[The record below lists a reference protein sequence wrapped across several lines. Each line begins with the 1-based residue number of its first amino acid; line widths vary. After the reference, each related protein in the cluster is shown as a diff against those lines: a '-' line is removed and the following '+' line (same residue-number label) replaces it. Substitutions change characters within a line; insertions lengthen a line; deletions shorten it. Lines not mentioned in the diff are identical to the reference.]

1 VDRSGAA
8 PTVPA
13 LRLDQSS
20 GDLGLSVP
28 AKSGGILGVIDD
40 FVIFDNIDRYS
51 METIF
56 TLRQEEL
63 DSEFLNTIKQLFRNS
78 RELQITIST
87 AEDFG
92 LTRRE
97 SREEYVARLTKAA
110 QNLATE
116 SGRVVMTEAEFDDF
130 SSDILLK

>member
-1 VDRSGAA
+1 
-8 PTVPA
+8 
-13 LRLDQSS
+13 
-20 GDLGLSVP
+20 
-28 AKSGGILGVIDD
+28 
-40 FVIFDNIDRYS
+40 
-51 METIF
+51 METTF
-56 TLRQEEL
+56 TLRREEL
-63 DSEFLNTIKQLFRNS
+63 DSEFLNTIRQLFRNS